1 MNTAISPKRF
11 SGWFVVLGSFLLAFT
26 AVAIVNNTASLFMEP
41 ICKEFGFSTSAY
53 SVLNLIGAFA
63 GAAGAI
69 ILAPLMQ
76 KRNIKFIMIICA
88 IVTGLSFMAMG
99 ICKELWQF
107 YIAGGIYNMGLA
119 GLNNLPVAMLI
130 TAWFNDRRS
139 VAMSLAFCG
148 TGLGTAIWS
157 KLFGAIITAGNWRL
171 CYFIGGPAT
180 IVLSVIIILLFIK
193 KSPQMYGQKA
203 YELPKKKGKTDNLTE
218 ETGDAQV
225 WQGVEKKLAIRTM
238 PFFMLA
244 VVVFLVG
251 CLAAG
256 VITHLIYYLI
266 GEGWTMNH
274 AASVLALYSIMT
286 LVGYFAG
293 GFLFDKLGP
302 KYGTAL
308 FSIFSMIGMG
318 ALLLARHELFG
329 YLFAVFFAFSMMM
342 PKMLP
347 AILTSTVFGVRD
359 YSSIYSFLN
368 LFFMLGCALGAVIT
382 GVISSSIGY
391 HGAWIL
397 YIVFCVAIILC
408 TFTAC
413 AGGKR
418 LEAKYPNPP
427 QV

>member
-1 MNTAISPKRF
+1 MADLKQNF
-11 SGWFVVLGSFLLAFT
+11 SGWSVVLGCFLLSFT

-41 ICKEFGFSTSAY
+41 ICSEFGFTTSAY
-53 SVLNLIGAFA
+53 SILNLIGAFA
-63 GAAGAI
+63 SAAGAI
-69 ILAPLMQ
+69 FLAPRMQ
-76 KRNIKFIMIICA
+76 SGNIKLIMIICA
-88 IVTGLSFMAMG
+88 VITGLAFMAMG
-99 ICKELWQF
+99 ICRELWQF
-107 YIAGGIYNMGLA
+107 YIAGGIYNLA
-119 GLNNLPVAMLI
+119 LSGLNNLPVAMLI
-130 TAWFNDRRS
+130 TAWFNDKRS

-157 KLFGAIITAGNWRL
+157 KLFGAIITEGSWRL
-171 CYFIGGPAT
+171 CYFIGGPVT
-180 IVLSVIIILLFIK
+180 IALSIIIVLLFIK
-193 KSPQMYGQKA
+193 KSPELYAQKA
-203 YELPKKKGKTDNLTE
+203 YEAPKKENKSGNADKQAE
-218 ETGDAQV
+218 GSQI
-225 WQGVEKKLAIRTM
+225 WKGVEKKLAVRTM
-238 PFFMLA
+238 PFFMLV

-293 GFLFDKLGP
+293 GFLFERLGP

-308 FSIFSMIGMG
+308 FCIFSMIGMG
-318 ALLLARHELFG
+318 ALLVARHEIFG
-329 YLFAVFFAFSMMM
+329 YLFAIFFAFSMMM

-347 AILTSTVFGVRD
+347 AILTSTVFGVKD

-391 HGAWIL
+391 HGAWVL
-397 YIVFCVAIILC
+397 YIVFCAVIILC
-408 TFTAC
+408 TFSAC

-418 LEAKYPNPP
+418 LEAQYPNPP
-427 QV
+427 SS